1 MAGLKEIRIRIASV
15 VSTRQIT
22 NAMKMVSAAKLRRAQ
37 DAIIQLRPFAGKLK
51 EILANVSDTLSNN
64 NNEDNVFVR
73 TKDPERVLFVVI
85 TSNRGLCGA
94 FNANIIRK
102 TIQLMQE
109 DFRKFTQNGN
119 LHLFTIG
126 KKGTDYFTRKKYN
139 VIKSRNDLFDGLNF
153 NSAASVA
160 EELINKYLTH
170 DYDKII
176 LIYNQFKNAAVQ
188 VLTTEQFLPIV
199 LPEKKEEKQ
208 VIQDYIFEP
217 SKDYIVTELIPKSLK
232 IQFYKALIDSN
243 ASDHG
248 ARMTAMHLATDNATE
263 LIRDLKLHY
272 NKARQASI
280 TKELLEI
287 VSGAEALKMKK

>member
-22 NAMKMVSAAKLRRAQ
+22 NAMKMVSASKLRRAQ

-51 EILANVSDTLSNN
+51 EILANVSDTLSNS
-64 NNEDNVFVR
+64 EDNVFVR

-94 FNANIIRK
+94 FNANVLRK

-109 DFRKFTQNGN
+109 DFRKFTQSGN

-126 KKGTDYFTRKKYN
+126 KKGSDYLSRKKYN
-139 VIKSRNDLFDGLNF
+139 VIKSRSDLFDGLSF

-170 DYDKII
+170 EYDKII

-232 IQFYKALIDSN
+232 IQFYKALLDSN
-243 ASDHG
+243 ASEQG
-248 ARMTAMHLATDNATE
+248 ARMTSMHLATDNATE
-263 LIRDLKLHY
+263 LIRDLKLNY
-272 NKARQASI
+272 NKARQAAI

>member
-22 NAMKMVSAAKLRRAQ
+22 NAMKMVSAARLRRAQ
-37 DAIIQLRPFAGKLK
+37 DAIIQLRPYAGKLQ
-51 EILANVSDTLSNN
+51 EILTNVSDTLAND
-64 NNEDNVFVR
+64 EDNVFVR

-102 TIQLMQE
+102 TIQLAQE
-109 DFRKFTQNGN
+109 DYRKLTQSGN

-126 KKGTDYFTRKKYN
+126 KKGSDYLSRKKYN
-139 VIKSRNDLFDGLNF
+139 VIKSRNDLFNGLNF
-153 NSAASVA
+153 KSAASVA
-160 EELINKYLTH
+160 EELIDQYLTRE
-170 DYDKII
+170 YDKII

-188 VLTTEQFLPIV
+188 ILSTEQFLPIV

-208 VIQDYIFEP
+208 IVQDFIFEP

-232 IQFYKALIDSN
+232 IQFYKALLDSN
-243 ASDHG
+243 ASELG
-248 ARMTAMHLATDNATE
+248 ARMTAMHHATDNATE
-263 LIRDLKLHY
+263 LIRDLKLTY
-272 NKARQASI
+272 NKARQAAI

>member
-1 MAGLKEIRIRIASV
+1 MAGLKEIRVRIASV

-22 NAMKMVSAAKLRRAQ
+22 NAMKMVSASKLRRAQ
-37 DAIIQLRPFAGKLK
+37 DAIIRLRPFAGKLQ
-51 EILANVSDTLSNN
+51 EILANVSDTLSND
-64 NNEDNVFVR
+64 EDNVFVR

-94 FNANIIRK
+94 FNANITRK
-102 TIQLMQE
+102 TIQLIHE
-109 DFRKFTQNGN
+109 DYRSLSQSGK
-119 LHLFTIG
+119 LDLFTIG
-126 KKGTDYFTRKKYN
+126 KKGSDYLSRKKYN
-139 VIKSRNDLFDGLNF
+139 IIKSRNDLFNGLNF
-153 NSAASVA
+153 NSVASVA
-160 EELINKYLTH
+160 EELIHKYLTH
-170 DYDKII
+170 EYDKIV

-188 VLTTEQFLPIV
+188 ILTTEQFLPIV

-208 VIQDYIFEP
+208 IVQDYIFEP

-232 IQFYKALIDSN
+232 IKFYKALLDSN

-263 LIRDLKLHY
+263 LIRDLKLYY
-272 NKARQASI
+272 NKARQAAI

-287 VSGAEALKMKK
+287 VSGAEALKAKK

>member
-1 MAGLKEIRIRIASV
+1 MAGLKEIRNRIASV

-22 NAMKMVSAAKLRRAQ
+22 NAMKMVSASKLRRAQ
-37 DAIIQLRPFAGKLK
+37 DAIIQLRPFAGKLQ
-51 EILANVSDTLSNN
+51 EILANVSDSLSND
-64 NNEDNVFVR
+64 EDNVFVR
-73 TKDPERVLFVVI
+73 TKDPERVLLVVI

-109 DFRKFTQNGN
+109 DLRNYTQAGN

-126 KKGTDYFTRKKYN
+126 KMGLNYFSRRKYN
-139 VIKSRNDLFDGLNF
+139 IINSRVDLFDKLNF
-153 NSAASVA
+153 NSVASVA
-160 EELINKYLTH
+160 EELIHKYLTH
-170 DYDKII
+170 EYDKIV

-188 VLTTEQFLPIV
+188 ILTTEQFLPIV

-208 VIQDYIFEP
+208 VVQDYIFEP

-232 IQFYKALIDSN
+232 IKLYKALLDSN

-263 LIRDLKLHY
+263 LIRDLKLNY
-272 NKARQASI
+272 NKARQAAI

-287 VSGAEALKMKK
+287 VSGAEALKAKK

>member
-22 NAMKMVSAAKLRRAQ
+22 NAMKMVAAAKLRRAQ
-37 DAIIQLRPFAGKLK
+37 DAIIQLRPFAGKMQ
-51 EILANVSDTLSNN
+51 EILANVSDTLSNS
-64 NNEDNVFVR
+64 EDNIFVR

-94 FNANIIRK
+94 FNANVIRK
-102 TIQLMQE
+102 TIQLLQE

-126 KKGTDYFTRKKYN
+126 KRGSDYFSRRKYN
-139 VIKSRNDLFDGLNF
+139 IISSRNELFDGLNF

-160 EELINKYLTH
+160 EELINKYLSH
-170 DYDKII
+170 EYDKII

-188 VLTTEQFLPIV
+188 ILSTDQFLPIV

-232 IQFYKALIDSN
+232 IQFYKALLDSN

-248 ARMTAMHLATDNATE
+248 ARMTSMHLATENATE
-263 LIRDLKLHY
+263 LIRDLKLNY
-272 NKARQASI
+272 NKARQAAI

-287 VSGAEALKMKK
+287 VSGAEALKAKK

>member
-1 MAGLKEIRIRIASV
+1 MAGLKEIRNRIASV
-15 VSTRQIT
+15 ISTRQIT
-22 NAMKMVSAAKLRRAQ
+22 NAMKMVSASKLRRAQ
-37 DAIIQLRPFAGKLK
+37 DAIIRLRPFAGKLQ
-51 EILANVSDTLSNN
+51 EILANVSDTLSND
-64 NNEDNVFVR
+64 EDNVFVR
-73 TKDPERVLFVVI
+73 TKDPERILFVVI

-109 DFRKFTQNGN
+109 DFRQYTQAGN
-119 LHLFTIG
+119 THLFTIG
-126 KKGTDYFTRKKYN
+126 KMGSNYFSRRKYN
-139 VIKSRNDLFDGLNF
+139 IINSRIDLFDKLNF

-160 EELINKYLTH
+160 EELINKYLAH
-170 DYDKII
+170 EYDKII

-188 VLTTEQFLPIV
+188 ILTTEQFLPIV

-208 VIQDYIFEP
+208 IVQDYIFEP

-232 IQFYKALIDSN
+232 IKFYKALLDSN

-263 LIRDLKLHY
+263 LIRDLKLYY
-272 NKARQASI
+272 NKARQAAI

-287 VSGAEALKMKK
+287 VSGAEALKAKK